1 MSEEI
6 KVLSQFEQAGFD
18 GGQSKAIVV
27 GIDDLLVKS
36 MAAFRGYFDHR
47 FNALEHRFSAID
59 QRFSAIEHRFSAIDH
74 RFNVLESSVRSN
86 HTQINVL
93 IGIQFALAGLLV
105 AVLVAMLF
113 GGQ

>member
-1 MSEEI
+1 MNAEI
-6 KVLSQFEQAGFD
+6 NVLNRFEKAGFD
-18 GGQSKAIVV
+18 GGQSKAMVV

-36 MAAFRGYFDHR
+36 MAAFREYFDHR
-47 FNALEHRFSAID
+47 FNAL
-59 QRFSAIEHRFSAIDH
+59 EHRFSAIDH